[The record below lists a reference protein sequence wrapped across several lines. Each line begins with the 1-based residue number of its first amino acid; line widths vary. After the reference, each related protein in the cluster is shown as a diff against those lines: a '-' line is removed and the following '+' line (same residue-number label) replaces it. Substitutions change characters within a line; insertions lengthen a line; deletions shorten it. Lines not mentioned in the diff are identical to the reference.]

1 MLLRFDLV
9 SWALF
14 FTIDVFHIIQLM
26 GKRIIAQARHLV
38 MEDIKLVRL
47 AFITSFCH
55 SLIVIFLLLYNLNN
69 MAAARFEKWVAL
81 WEIIEFIVRTWIKLN
96 IVPLLIV
103 IIIGLLIGYA
113 LLYPIW
119 QAALIHYLR
128 DQKFSIRDALS
139 KGTTTFFS
147 MFEFSALAGT
157 FSMSTFIFII
167 IRLFMLDIIDSIFIR
182 IIFGIWW
189 ISIFIVAILWPYT
202 RYIIVIEKLSMYD
215 AVKRS
220 AFYAIRNLRQTTKF
234 VMIELLLLARF
245 LINILIVI
253 GIPFSLMYIANWLN
267 IIDSSTVGTII
278 IIVSVWLLLWTAYIN
293 GIIEAFFAT
302 YRYKVYEKI
311 TSELEE

>member
-1 MLLRFDLV
+1 
-9 SWALF
+9 
-14 FTIDVFHIIQLM
+14 
-26 GKRIIAQARHLV
+26 

-55 SLIVIFLLLYNLNN
+55 SLIVLFLLLYNLNN

-81 WEIIEFIVRTWIKLN
+81 GEILEFIVTTWIKFN

-103 IIIGLLIGYA
+103 IIIGLLIGYS
-113 LLYPIW
+113 LLYPIG

-139 KGTTTFFS
+139 KWTTTFFS

-157 FSMSTFIFII
+157 FSMSTFVFII
-167 IRLFMLDIIDSIFIR
+167 IRLFMLDIIDSVLVR
-182 IIFGIWW
+182 IVFGIWG
-189 ISIFIVAILWPYT
+189 ISILIVAILWPYT
-202 RYIIVIEKLSMYD
+202 RYIIVIEKMGMYD
-215 AVKRS
+215 AIKRS
-220 AFYAIRNLRQTTKF
+220 AFYAIRNLWQTTKF
-234 VMIELLLLARF
+234 VMIELFLLIRF

-253 GIPFSLMYIANWLN
+253 GIPFALMYIANWLN

-278 IIVSVWLLLWTAYIN
+278 IVISIGLLLWTAYIN